1 VSGLAGAPGSPAWH
15 ARALT
20 PIVVT
25 RGGGRPIRR
34 SRLRFGDLVDEML
47 AGVFARPVRAML
59 TTLGTVLGLASL
71 IATLGLSRT
80 AGSQIIDQFDE
91 LSASQVM
98 ITARS
103 NGRGGTSGFLPWNVE
118 ERLDRLNGVVA
129 SGAVADVVNP
139 GSIRTVPVLDLT
151 GAYEHVVPVLA
162 ASSGVLDAVRG
173 RVAVGRW
180 FDSGHVERGDPVAV
194 IGADLAG
201 ELGIRRLE
209 VQPGLYIGEHY
220 FTVIGIVDEALRD
233 RGLLGSV
240 MITSSAAQHYFD
252 VARPERVVV
261 EVELGAGQLIA
272 AQAPIALSPS
282 APENLSAAAPAIPE
296 GARERVAGD
305 VNSLFLLLG
314 IVSLV
319 VGAIGIANVT
329 LVTVMERTAEIG
341 LRRALG
347 ARRRHVAT
355 QILGESAA
363 IGLVGGVIGAAI
375 GLLIVVGVSAAKGW
389 TPVLDAWMP
398 LAAPPAGALVG
409 LVAGL
414 YPAVRAA
421 RMEPVD
427 ALR

>member
-1 VSGLAGAPGSPAWH
+1 MK
-15 ARALT
+15 
-20 PIVVT
+20 
-25 RGGGRPIRR
+25 R
-34 SRLRFGDLVDEML
+34 SRLRPGDLVDEML
-47 AGVFARPVRAML
+47 AGVFARPVRALL

-91 LSASQVM
+91 LTASQVM

-103 NGRGGTSGFLPWNVE
+103 GGRGGQSASLPWNVE
-118 ERLDRLNGVVA
+118 SRLDRLNGVVA

-139 GSIRTVPVLDLT
+139 GVVRTVPVRDLT
-151 GAYEHVVPVLA
+151 GAYDHVVPVLA

-173 RVAVGRW
+173 HVAVGRW
-180 FDSGHVERGDPVAV
+180 FDAGHVQRGDPVAV
-194 IGADLAG
+194 IGADLAA

-209 VQPGLYIGEHY
+209 VQPGLYIGDYY
-220 FTVIGIVDEALRD
+220 FTVIGIVDEAIRD
-233 RGLLGSV
+233 RGFLGSV
-240 MITSSAAQHYFD
+240 MITSSAAQRYFD
-252 VARPERVVV
+252 VSRPERVVV
-261 EVELGAGQLIA
+261 EVEIGAGQLIA
-272 AQAPIALSPS
+272 IQAPIALSPS
-282 APENLSAAAPAIPE
+282 SPESLSAAAPALPQA
-296 GARERVAGD
+296 ARDRVAGD

-347 ARRRHVAT
+347 ARRRHVAA
-355 QILGESAA
+355 QFLGESAA

-375 GLLIVVGVSAAKGW
+375 GLLLVVGVSAAKEW
-389 TPVLDAWMP
+389 TPVLDPWMP
-398 LAAPPAGALVG
+398 LAAPPVGALVG
-409 LVAGL
+409 LLAGL
-414 YPAVRAA
+414 YPAIRAA